1 MERLPLFYFLLPSL
15 WSQTIIL
22 SFSSFLHA
30 HPKSKGA
37 AHFLQERGSRASWM
51 KFALLLGQLASFMF
65 PTECPSV
72 LSKAWFCE
80 LTSDRHFL
88 RLTCQLHGGLPHLQ
102 HGACKHR
109 PSPPSQEESY
119 GVLLVSAL
127 FLFFLL
133 ARHILLCLGSVSMR
147 VSVYRRG
154 HMEEPALSTLFTLE
168 RERARLWVLVS
179 EKRLAGC
186 GGDFLQG
193 YKPALLIAS
202 SPVYMEKRSVVSCDW
217 VNAWKSAFVAHVFQK
232 FQNITV
238 SRLYQD
244 HTWVY
249 LPSFQDFPWKEIT
262 KSVEAFKLVFFL
274 PEPNETQKFQMF
286 QVLF

>member
-1 MERLPLFYFLLPSL
+1 
-15 WSQTIIL
+15 
-22 SFSSFLHA
+22 
-30 HPKSKGA
+30 
-37 AHFLQERGSRASWM
+37 M

-133 ARHILLCLGSVSMR
+133 ARHILLCLGSVSVR

-154 HMEEPALSTLFTLE
+154 HFPHCSPRKGKEPGFESWYQKRDLLAVEMIFSRVINQLS
-168 RERARLWVLVS
+168 S
-179 EKRLAGC
+179 
-186 GGDFLQG
+186 
-193 YKPALLIAS
+193 
-202 SPVYMEKRSVVSCDW
+202 
-217 VNAWKSAFVAHVFQK
+217 
-232 FQNITV
+232 
-238 SRLYQD
+238 
-244 HTWVY
+244 
-249 LPSFQDFPWKEIT
+249 
-262 KSVEAFKLVFFL
+262 
-274 PEPNETQKFQMF
+274 
-286 QVLF
+286 